1 MRYEYVLTLNV
12 IVDLREV
19 GLSLKLDLMGDYY
32 CDQTNLTTRRP

>member
-19 GLSLKLDLMGDYY
+19 GLSLKLDLMGDYH
-32 CDQTNLTTRRP
+32 CDQTKLTSR